1 MDKMRQ
7 WLGKRG
13 FRLEMSMNADDCVD
27 FASRTVKINAKSPYQ
42 VKLSTLIHECGHVR
56 IFLSR
61 VRRPDR
67 RICGSTL
74 AEQCLLVGRREP
86 RARSSRISTLQEE
99 MDAWENGESLAKS
112 LSVRYNRSVLEK
124 DRVKALMTYVNHT
137 ACRMRMCEEEQV
149 VRTNLASAL
158 RGFVKFEVARSKQ
171 RTFAVKKLIKKK
183 RHRVNL

>member
-1 MDKMRQ
+1 MYKP
-7 WLGKRG
+7 
-13 FRLEMSMNADDCVD
+13 MS
-27 FASRTVKINAKSPYQ
+27 
-42 VKLSTLIHECGHVR
+42 
-56 IFLSR
+56 
-61 VRRPDR
+61 
-67 RICGSTL
+67 
-74 AEQCLLVGRREP
+74 
-86 RARSSRISTLQEE
+86 QEE

-158 RGFVKFEVARSKQ
+158 SGFVKFVVARSKQ

-183 RHRVNL
+183 HHRVNL